1 MVSTQEVIDAIIYAL
16 ESSDVVTDDAS
27 YIDHDPDITT
37 EAIKLPVIQVSP
49 NIKNR
54 ISDENTDFIGLVDGE
69 SENSVKEVYEALYT
83 LDVTI
88 AAWTAEGSQYSGRK
102 IQESITEALFEYET
116 SGMNE
121 PLKKS
126 NGSAIDDI
134 WRFTVQTG
142 EQNDDLNTTPTLRR
156 WRKTV
161 IVSMS
166 ETFESEEQDIITEA
180 TEDVSVN

>member
-88 AAWTAEGSQYSGRK
+88 AAWTAEGSQYSGRE
-102 IQESITEALFEYET
+102 IQESITEALFKYET

-126 NGSAIDDI
+126 DGSVVDDI

-161 IVSMS
+161 VVSMS
-166 ETFESEEQDIITEA
+166 ETFESEEQDTITGA
-180 TEDVSVN
+180 DEDVSVN

>member
-88 AAWTAEGSQYSGRK
+88 AAWTAEGSQYSGRE
-102 IQESITEALFEYET
+102 IQESITEALFKYET
-116 SGMNE
+116 SGMDE

-126 NGSAIDDI
+126 DGSVIDDI

-161 IVSMS
+161 VVSMS
-166 ETFESEEQDIITEA
+166 ETFESEEQDTITGA
-180 TEDVSVN
+180 AEDVSVN

>member
-1 MVSTQEVIDAIIYAL
+1 MVSTQEVIDAIIRAL
-16 ESSDVVTDDAS
+16 ETSNVVTDDAS

-49 NIKNR
+49 NTKNR
-54 ISDENTDFIGLVDGE
+54 ISDENTDFVGLKEGE
-69 SENSVKEVYEALYT
+69 SDSTAREVYEALYA

-88 AAWTAEGSQYSGRK
+88 AAWTAEGSQYSGRE
-102 IQESITEALFEYET
+102 IQESITEVLFKYET

-126 NGSAIDDI
+126 DGSVIDGI
-134 WRFTVQTG
+134 WRLAVQTG

-166 ETFESEEQDIITEA
+166 ETFESEKQDIITEA

>member
-16 ESSDVVTDDAS
+16 ESSDVITDDAS

-88 AAWTAEGSQYSGRK
+88 AAWTAEGSQYSGRE
-102 IQESITEALFEYET
+102 IQESITEALFKYET
-116 SGMNE
+116 SGMDE

-126 NGSAIDDI
+126 DGSVIDDI

-161 IVSMS
+161 VVSMS
-166 ETFESEEQDIITEA
+166 ETFESEEQDTITEA

>member
-16 ESSDVVTDDAS
+16 ETSDVVTDDAS

-49 NIKNR
+49 NTKNR
-54 ISDENTDFIGLVDGE
+54 ISDENTDFVGLKEGE
-69 SENSVKEVYEALYT
+69 SDNTVIEVYEALYA

-88 AAWTAEGSQYSGRK
+88 AAWTAEGSQYSGRG

-126 NGSAIDDI
+126 DDSVIDDI
-134 WRFTVQTG
+134 WRFAVQTG

-156 WRKTV
+156 WQKTV
-161 IVSMS
+161 VVSMS
-166 ETFESEEQDIITEA
+166 ETFESAEKDSITETA
-180 TEDVSVN
+180 ESVSVQ

>member
-16 ESSDVVTDDAS
+16 ESSDVITDDAS

-88 AAWTAEGSQYSGRK
+88 AAWTAEGSQYSGRE
-102 IQESITEALFEYET
+102 IQESITEALFKYET
-116 SGMNE
+116 SGMDE

-126 NGSAIDDI
+126 DGSVIDDI

-161 IVSMS
+161 VVSMS
-166 ETFESEEQDIITEA
+166 ETFESEEQDTITGA
-180 TEDVSVN
+180 AEDVSVN

>member
-16 ESSDVVTDDAS
+16 ESSDVITDDAS

-88 AAWTAEGSQYSGRK
+88 AAWTAEGSQYSGRE
-102 IQESITEALFEYET
+102 IQESITEALFKYET
-116 SGMNE
+116 SGMDE

-126 NGSAIDDI
+126 DGSVIDDI

-166 ETFESEEQDIITEA
+166 ETFESEEQDTITGA
-180 TEDVSVN
+180 AEDVSVN